1 LAQLNDKYT
10 QKERVKEKEEPKK
23 NGRADSVK
31 MQKRR
36 ENQQKN
42 LGGLNRCLVFWH
54 RQCESVKV

>member
-42 LGGLNRCLVFWH
+42 FGGG
-54 RQCESVKV
+54 